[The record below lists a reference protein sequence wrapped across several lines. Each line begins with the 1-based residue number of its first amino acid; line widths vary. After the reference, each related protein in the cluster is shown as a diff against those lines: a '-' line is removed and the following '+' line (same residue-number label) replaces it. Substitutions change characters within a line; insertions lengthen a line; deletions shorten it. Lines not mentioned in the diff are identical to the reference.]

1 MNEVFISMP
10 LRTAIS
16 KFGGSLKDIPAPE
29 IAGKVINAI
38 LEETHLPPD
47 AFDDVVLGNVIQA
60 GEK

>member
-38 LEETHLPPD
+38 LEETHLRLTLLMTLYL
-47 AFDDVVLGNVIQA
+47 VTSSRLG
-60 GEK
+60 KK

>member
-38 LEETHLPPD
+38 LEE
-47 AFDDVVLGNVIQA
+47 I
-60 GEK
+60 